1 MRQKEGTVGKRLD
14 FMLKLRLKDNDVI
27 FFPRLGKCPTVKPL
41 D

>member
-14 FMLKLRLKDNDVI
+14 VLLKLILKDNYVN
-27 FFPRLGKCPTVKPL
+27 FFRLGKCPTVKPL